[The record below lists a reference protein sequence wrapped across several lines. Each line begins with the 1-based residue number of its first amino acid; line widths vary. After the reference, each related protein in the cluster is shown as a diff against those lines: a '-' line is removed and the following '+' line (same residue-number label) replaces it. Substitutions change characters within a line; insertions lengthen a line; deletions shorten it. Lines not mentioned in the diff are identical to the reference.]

1 MIRITVFPRGELI
14 ARPGSKRP
22 QCMFIIGKGSGR
34 NVLFHRE
41 KFEKSLNQDV
51 RFVGRH
57 AVVRELGGTLGAGAK
72 KFELVIKIQV
82 SGLAAYL
89 ILQVMDRARGINQG
103 NRSAFGADEIVATS
117 LGQNKCEVSR
127 SLVESEPADN
137 TGIS

>member
-1 MIRITVFPRGELI
+1 
-14 ARPGSKRP
+14 
-22 QCMFIIGKGSGR
+22 MFIIGKGSGR
-34 NVLFHRE
+34 NVLFHLE

-72 KFELVIKIQV
+72 KFELVVKIQV

-103 NRSAFGADEIVATS
+103 NRSAFGADEIVATP
-117 LGQNKCEVSR
+117 LGQNESEVSR
-127 SLVESEPADN
+127 PLVESKPAHN
-137 TGIS
+137 ARIG